1 MFPQGIDLYG
11 HHISMQTPRPPFAAA
26 IFDMDG
32 LLIDSERATLRAWT
46 DAALALGVV
55 LRESDYLQ
63 VVGKAAQDSHTI
75 LQRHLGGVAP
85 FEQAM
90 AAVRTAL
97 EEVEGGALPFPL
109 KPGAAALL
117 AQLRAAAI
125 PCAVASSSRTDEI
138 AHRLSRVGVLGH
150 FAAVAGGNEVL
161 RGKPDPALYRL
172 AAERLGADPH
182 RCLAFEDSHNGA
194 CAALAAGMGL
204 VVVPDLLQPAPEVAQ
219 RCVAVLRSLE
229 EALPEVPRWFTTRGT

>member
-1 MFPQGIDLYG
+1 MIK
-11 HHISMQTPRPPFAAA
+11 AA

-46 DAALALGVV
+46 EAALALGVV

-63 VVGKAAQDSHTI
+63 VVGKAAQDSHAI

-90 AAVRTAL
+90 VAVRAAL
-97 EEVEGGALPFPL
+97 EDGEGRELRFPL

-117 AQLRAAAI
+117 AQLQAAGI

-138 AHRLSRVGVLGH
+138 AHRLARVGVLQH

-161 RGKPDPALYRL
+161 RGKPDPALYAL
-172 AAERLGADPH
+172 AAARLGVDPD

-219 RCVAVLRSLE
+219 DCVAVLGSLQ
-229 EALPEVPRWFTTRGT
+229 EALPRVPQWFASTVPRDSR

>member
-1 MFPQGIDLYG
+1 M
-11 HHISMQTPRPPFAAA
+11 PRPPFTAA

-32 LLIDSERATLRAWT
+32 LLVDSERATLRAWT
-46 DAALALGVV
+46 EAALALGVV

-63 VVGKAAQDSHTI
+63 VVGKAAQDSHAI
-75 LQRHLGGVAP
+75 LQAHLGGVAP

-90 AAVRTAL
+90 VAVRAAL
-97 EEVEGGALPFPL
+97 EEGEGKELLFPL
-109 KPGAAALL
+109 KPGAASLL
-117 AQLRAAAI
+117 AQLQAAGI

-138 AHRLSRVGVLGH
+138 AQRLARVGVLAH

-161 RGKPDPALYRL
+161 RGKPEPALYLL
-172 AAERLGADPH
+172 AAQRLGVAPAQ
-182 RCLAFEDSHNGA
+182 CLAFEDSHNGA

-219 RCVAVLRSLE
+219 ACLAVLGSLE
-229 EALPEVPRWFTTRGT
+229 DALPQVPLWFGAP

>member
-1 MFPQGIDLYG
+1 MPQ
-11 HHISMQTPRPPFAAA
+11 PPFAAA

-46 DAALALGVV
+46 EAALALGVV

-63 VVGKAAQDSHTI
+63 VVGKAAQDSHAI
-75 LQRHLGGVAP
+75 LQGHLGGVVP

-90 AAVRTAL
+90 VAVRAAL
-97 EEVEGGALPFPL
+97 EEGEGRELRFPL

-117 AQLRAAAI
+117 AQLQSAGI

-138 AHRLSRVGVLGH
+138 AHRLARVGVLQH

-161 RGKPDPALYRL
+161 RGKPDPALYAL
-172 AAERLGADPH
+172 AAARLGVDPS

-194 CAALAAGMGL
+194 CAALSAGMGL

-219 RCVAVLRSLE
+219 DCVAVLGSLE

>member
-1 MFPQGIDLYG
+1 M
-11 HHISMQTPRPPFAAA
+11 PRPPFTAA

-32 LLIDSERATLRAWT
+32 LLVDSERATLRAWT
-46 DAALALGVV
+46 EAALALGVV

-63 VVGKAAQDSHTI
+63 VVGKAAQDSHAI
-75 LQRHLGGVAP
+75 LQAHLGGVAP

-90 AAVRTAL
+90 VAVRAAL
-97 EEVEGGALPFPL
+97 EEGEGKELLFPL

-117 AQLRAAAI
+117 AHLQAAGI

-138 AHRLSRVGVLGH
+138 AHRLARVGVLQH

-161 RGKPDPALYRL
+161 RGKPDPALYAL
-172 AAERLGADPH
+172 AAARLGVEPAQ
-182 RCLAFEDSHNGA
+182 CLAFEDSHNGG

-219 RCVAVLRSLE
+219 ACVAVLGSLE
-229 EALPEVPRWFTTRGT
+229 EALPLLPRWFAPGASS

>member
-1 MFPQGIDLYG
+1 MMPL
-11 HHISMQTPRPPFAAA
+11 PPFAAA

-46 DAALALGVV
+46 EAALALGVV

-63 VVGKAAQDSHTI
+63 VVGKAAQDSHAI
-75 LQRHLGGVAP
+75 LQRHLGGVTP

-90 AAVRTAL
+90 VAVRAAL
-97 EEVEGGALPFPL
+97 EEGEGRELRFPL

-117 AQLRAAAI
+117 AQLQAAGI

-138 AHRLSRVGVLGH
+138 AHRLARVGVLQH

-161 RGKPDPALYRL
+161 RGKPDPALYAL
-172 AAERLGADPH
+172 AAARLGVDPD

-219 RCVAVLRSLE
+219 DCVAVLGSLQ
-229 EALPEVPRWFTTRGT
+229 EALPRVPQWFASTVPRDSR

>member
-1 MFPQGIDLYG
+1 MPL
-11 HHISMQTPRPPFAAA
+11 PPFAAA

-46 DAALALGVV
+46 EAARAQGVV

-63 VVGKAAQDSHTI
+63 VVGKAAQDSHAI
-75 LQRHLGGVAP
+75 LQAHLGGVIP

-90 AAVRTAL
+90 VAVRAAL
-97 EEVEGGALPFPL
+97 QEVEGEKLLFPL

-117 AQLRAAAI
+117 AQLQAAGI
-125 PCAVASSSRTDEI
+125 PCAVASSSRTQEI
-138 AHRLSRVGVLGH
+138 AQRLGRVGVLQH
-150 FAAVAGGNEVL
+150 FGAVAGGNEVPH
-161 RGKPDPALYRL
+161 GKPDPALYLL
-172 AAERLGADPH
+172 AAQRLGVAPAQ
-182 RCLAFEDSHNGA
+182 CLAFEDSHNGA

-219 RCVAVLRSLE
+219 ACLAVLVSLE
-229 EALPEVPRWFTTRGT
+229 EALPRVPQWFAATAAGGRR

>member
-1 MFPQGIDLYG
+1 MP
-11 HHISMQTPRPPFAAA
+11 PPPFAAA

-46 DAALALGVV
+46 EAALALGVE

-63 VVGKAAQDSHTI
+63 VVGKAAQDSHAI
-75 LQRHLGGVAP
+75 LQALLGGIAP

-90 AAVRTAL
+90 GAVRTAL
-97 EEVEGGALPFPL
+97 KEVEGDRLLFPL

-117 AQLRAAAI
+117 AQLQAAGI

-138 AHRLSRVGVLGH
+138 THRLARVGVLPH

-161 RGKPDPALYRL
+161 RGKPDPALYAL
-172 AAERLGADPH
+172 AAGRLEVDPA

-219 RCVAVLRSLE
+219 ACLAVLGSLE
-229 EALPEVPRWFTTRGT
+229 QAVPVVPRWFTRGA

>member
-1 MFPQGIDLYG
+1 
-11 HHISMQTPRPPFAAA
+11 MQPPRPPFTAA

-46 DAALALGVV
+46 EAALALGVV
-55 LRESDYLQ
+55 LREPDYLQ
-63 VVGKAAQDSHTI
+63 VVGKAAQDSHAI
-75 LQRHLGGVAP
+75 LQRHLGGAVA

-97 EEVEGGALPFPL
+97 EEGEGRELLFPL
-109 KPGAAALL
+109 KPGAAELL
-117 AQLRAAAI
+117 AQLQAAGI

-138 AHRLSRVGVLGH
+138 AHRLARVGVLPH

-161 RGKPDPALYRL
+161 RGKPDPALYAL
-172 AAERLGADPH
+172 AAARLGVDPA

-219 RCVAVLRSLE
+219 ACLAVLGSLQ
-229 EALPEVPRWFTTRGT
+229 EAVPHVQQWFASTAPGDSR

>member
-1 MFPQGIDLYG
+1 MP
-11 HHISMQTPRPPFAAA
+11 TPHPPFAAA

-46 DAALALGVV
+46 EAALALGVV
-55 LRESDYLQ
+55 LHEPDYLQ
-63 VVGKAAQDSHTI
+63 VVGKAAQDSHAI

-97 EEVEGGALPFPL
+97 EEGEGRELLFPL

-117 AQLRAAAI
+117 ARLQAAGI

-138 AHRLSRVGVLGH
+138 AQRLARVGVLQH

-161 RGKPDPALYRL
+161 RGKPDPALYAL
-172 AAERLGADPH
+172 AAARLGMDPA

-219 RCVAVLRSLE
+219 DCVAVLGSLK
-229 EALPEVPRWFTTRGT
+229 EALAEVPRWFTRST

>member
-1 MFPQGIDLYG
+1 MMPL
-11 HHISMQTPRPPFAAA
+11 PPFAAA

-46 DAALALGVV
+46 EAALALGVV

-63 VVGKAAQDSHTI
+63 VVGKAAQDSHAI

-90 AAVRTAL
+90 VAVRAAL
-97 EEVEGGALPFPL
+97 EDGEGRELRFPL

-117 AQLRAAAI
+117 AQLQAAGI

-138 AHRLSRVGVLGH
+138 AHRLARVGVLQH

-161 RGKPDPALYRL
+161 RGKPDPALYAL
-172 AAERLGADPH
+172 AAARLGVDPD

-219 RCVAVLRSLE
+219 DCVAVLGSLQ
-229 EALPEVPRWFTTRGT
+229 EALPRVPQWFASTVPRDSR

>member
-1 MFPQGIDLYG
+1 MPQ
-11 HHISMQTPRPPFAAA
+11 PPFTAA

-46 DAALALGVV
+46 EAALALGVV

-63 VVGKAAQDSHTI
+63 VVGKAAQDSHAI
-75 LQRHLGGVAP
+75 LQGHLGGVAP

-90 AAVRTAL
+90 VAVRAAL
-97 EEVEGGALPFPL
+97 EEGEGREVLFPL

-117 AQLRAAAI
+117 AQLQAAGI

-138 AHRLSRVGVLGH
+138 THRLARVGVLQH

-161 RGKPDPALYRL
+161 RGKPDPALYAL
-172 AAERLGADPH
+172 AAARLGVDPA

-219 RCVAVLRSLE
+219 ACLAVLGSLE